1 MENEFKDAPDHTT
14 EAKFTATVTD
24 LKGTCRARHRIGQR
38 FELNCYDTGG
48 LCGFFY
54 HDLYPYLLGLQ
65 YGAVFPWWGDQKVVE
80 IECPDPYN
88 KLVVTLEIPVP
99 IQKG

>member
-1 MENEFKDAPDHTT
+1 MENEFKEAPDDTMGLMF
-14 EAKFTATVTD
+14 KATVTD
-24 LKGTCRARHRIGQR
+24 LKGSCRANHRIGQQ
-38 FELNCYDTGG
+38 FQLNCYDTGG

-65 YGAVFPWWGDQKVVE
+65 YGAEFPWWGDQKLLE

-88 KLVVTLEIPVP
+88 KLVLLLERPAIP
-99 IQKG
+99 KKT